1 MPKDN
6 TSERIELYK
15 VYLETTSKTSETR
28 AKINTFFVSINTL
41 IIGSSSFIN
50 PTLLLL
56 FGICI
61 NILWVA
67 LIKSYRDLNNA
78 KFQVLQEMEQELCH
92 KCFTREE
99 EIYKTIKRRSITTIE
114 ILLPYFMMIFYGLMV
129 VYLNWAVLKPII
141 QLICCCG

>member
-15 VYLETTSKTSETR
+15 VYVDTTSKTSETR
-28 AKINTFFVSINTL
+28 VKINTFFVSINTL
-41 IIGSSSFIN
+41 IIGSGSFLN

-61 NILWVA
+61 NFLWVE

-78 KFQVLQEMEQELCH
+78 KFQVIHEIEQELCH
-92 KCFTREE
+92 KCFKREQ
-99 EIYKTIKRRSITTIE
+99 EIYQTIKRRSVTTIE
-114 ILLPYFMMIFYGLMV
+114 KWLPYLIMIFYGIMAI
-129 VYLNWAVLKPII
+129 YKNWQVIKTII
-141 QLICCCG
+141 QSICCCQ